1 MSLTQ
6 ISIPL
11 LVIGFGVLA
20 PLNAAGSPRNA
31 DLPQLERFSLSNVQV
46 RRP

>member
-1 MSLTQ
+1 LSLTQ